1 MKSMIEIIMVVITV
15 SVLIFFILCIG
26 ETTISFSPFLIRMK
40 AWDKLVG
47 ILLIIIGASFL
58 RCYHKRIDREEFLS
72 EVQEYLDQEAESR
85 VINFR
90 MILYRD
96 NTKEIRESLE
106 SLGILPLSSP
116 VEGGYILVAGN
127 RYSIISDIDESIP
140 ELYDCGL
147 DSVSFLNLV
156 KKTVNVFNN

>member
-1 MKSMIEIIMVVITV
+1 M
-15 SVLIFFILCIG
+15 
-26 ETTISFSPFLIRMK
+26 R

-47 ILLIIIGASFL
+47 ILLIFIGIAFL
-58 RCYHKRIDREEFLS
+58 RCYHKRTDREEFLKG
-72 EVQEYLDQEAESR
+72 VQEYLDQGAVDESESR

-90 MILYRD
+90 MILYRA

-106 SLGILPLSSP
+106 NLGILPLSSP

-127 RYSIISDIDESIP
+127 RYSIISDVDESIP